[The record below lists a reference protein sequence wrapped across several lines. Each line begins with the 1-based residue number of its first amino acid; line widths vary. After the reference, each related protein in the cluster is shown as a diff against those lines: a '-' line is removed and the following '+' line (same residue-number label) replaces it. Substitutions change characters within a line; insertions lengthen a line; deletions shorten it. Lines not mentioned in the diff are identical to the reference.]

1 MRRREFITLIV
12 GATATWPMRTSAQQT
27 GKLPTIGFLGAS
39 ASGFAPW
46 AAAFCGPPA
55 RTRLGRGPARGP
67 LLPQSGHTPLN
78 VKAFECRIS
87 VRPVLGAL
95 ALRTRLLSG
104 WNQGRQYKKQCQRAD
119 SERRAANFLRV
130 FLHNC
135 LPSFGVHADHLSLR
149 SYSICEA
156 VHTRCD
162 RCREIDKNVMPVTP
176 RFPIRTAPP
185 LWRLF
190 TRLQPLQ
197 AAVDLYRWGPIAESP
212 DGASLALLRRLGSRQ
227 TSLPVNVMI
236 RLPRQKRT
244 LECDCV
250 RGFIEAWF

>member
-1 MRRREFITLIV
+1 MALLLTQSGHPLIHFQYNV
-12 GATATWPMRTSAQQT
+12 GPVRCAFLMGANEAARVHHAYRWRHGNVAHEDVRATDGQ
-27 GKLPTIGFLGAS
+27 AS
-39 ASGFAPW
+39 YYWISRCECFGLCSVGGC
-46 AAAFCGPPA
+46 FCGPPA

-135 LPSFGVHADHLSLR
+135 LASFGVNASYLSLR
-149 SYSICEA
+149 SRSICEA
-156 VHTRCD
+156 VHIPCD
-162 RCREIDKNVMPVTP
+162 WCREIDKNVMPVTP
-176 RFPIRTAPP
+176 ISDTLCPP
-185 LWRLF
+185 SS
-190 TRLQPLQ
+190 PK
-197 AAVDLYRWGPIAESP
+197 ADIGNVIA
-212 DGASLALLRRLGSRQ
+212 SR
-227 TSLPVNVMI
+227 VY
-236 RLPRQKRT
+236 
-244 LECDCV
+244 
-250 RGFIEAWF
+250 